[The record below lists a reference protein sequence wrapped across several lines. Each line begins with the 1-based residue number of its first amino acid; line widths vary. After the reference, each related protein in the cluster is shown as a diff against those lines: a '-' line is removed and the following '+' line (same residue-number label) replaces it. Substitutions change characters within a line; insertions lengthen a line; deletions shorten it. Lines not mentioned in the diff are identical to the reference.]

1 MIVRYS
7 LFYNY
12 GLLLQANVLTRARGD
27 VTNRQTRKLIILHMC
42 LSVNNVKGCMQ
53 HV

>member
-12 GLLLQANVLTRARGD
+12 GLLLQANVLPRGD
-27 VTNRQTRKLIILHMC
+27 VTNRQTRELIILHMC